1 MPLRCRTLCS
11 MERAKWIL
19 YLAYL
24 TCPVLCIPIYLAF
37 SIRTVLPGDFS
48 VPDNQPSGS
57 VTVNLHLV
65 DDIDINDPVTELYI
79 NLSATSTVSSFSAAN
94 ESLKYMV
101 NLSDLARRN
110 QFIVTVNFWVYR

>member
-1 MPLRCRTLCS
+1 ML
-11 MERAKWIL
+11 
-19 YLAYL
+19 
-24 TCPVLCIPIYLAF
+24 
-37 SIRTVLPGDFS
+37 
-48 VPDNQPSGS
+48 DNQPSGS

-65 DDIDINDPVTELYI
+65 DDIDINDPVTELYT
-79 NLSATSTVSSFSAAN
+79 NLTATSTVSSFSAAN

>member
-1 MPLRCRTLCS
+1 M
-11 MERAKWIL
+11 
-19 YLAYL
+19 
-24 TCPVLCIPIYLAF
+24 
-37 SIRTVLPGDFS
+37 
-48 VPDNQPSGS
+48 PDNQPSGS